1 MPKER
6 STITDAE
13 AIELRWKE
21 LQIAEIEERLAERKD
36 HKDRMA
42 ATRRKQGEDYKKA
55 LAERARL
62 QARCKHRKGGKNNNF
77 ANGNANDYSI
87 NRNTYPTGREVIM
100 CTRCGKEVEKP
111 DSALRKTDPDRYQA
125 MVAEWNEWSRF
136 PTDNSPSGGK
146 IFEVLPNVA
155 A

>member
-1 MPKER
+1 MPKEKY
-6 STITDAE
+6 SASEAD

-21 LQIAEIEERLAERKD
+21 LQISEFEDRLQERKER
-36 HKDRMA
+36 KERMA
-42 ATRRKQGEDYKKA
+42 ATRRKQAEDFN
-55 LAERARL
+55 RAQAATVRL
-62 QARCKHRKGGKNNNF
+62 QARCKHRKGGKDNHF
-77 ANGNANDYSI
+77 ADGNANNYSI

-111 DSALRKTDPDRYQA
+111 DRALKKTDPERYA
-125 MVAEWNEWSRF
+125 LMVAEWNEWSRF